1 MGQEHRW
8 RSGLACL
15 AHKDPR
21 AVQINVTVPNDPA
34 VALCSRIHSVCR
46 SDYLLTSR
54 AIIFYPQIAQ
64 ISTDSGDDAQDACLA
79 QRCYRQRRFNRAGH
93 TGIAPTLTKEDERT
107 EVVPQP
113 SQYGCRRDECRAD
126 PDV

>member
-15 AHKDPR
+15 ADEHAH
-21 AVQINVTVPNDPA
+21 AVQIEVTMPNGLNA
-34 VALCSRIHSVCR
+34 AFCSLIHSVCR

-64 ISTDSGDDAQDACLA
+64 ISTDSGDDAQDASGSALLSSA
-79 QRCYRQRRFNRAGH
+79 AF
-93 TGIAPTLTKEDERT
+93 
-107 EVVPQP
+107 
-113 SQYGCRRDECRAD
+113 
-126 PDV
+126 